1 MRYATSLSLIAL
13 TLAVASLAQDQPHLV
28 PRPPAPTPQQSNVD
42 PGTDY
47 NVPSGTKIPLTL
59 TQGITSKTAKEGDPV
74 YAQTAFPVTQ
84 NNRIVIPAGSYV
96 QGVVRRVVRPGRVK
110 GRAEMQISFT
120 SMIFPNGYTVLL
132 PATVEG
138 VPGSQNVDTKGSE
151 GTIEGQ
157 GSKGKD
163 AATIAKTTATGAGI
177 GAIAGSGKGA
187 GVGAAAGSA
196 LGIATVL
203 LTRGPEI
210 QLDPGASVEMI
221 LERELN
227 LEGSKLRQQ

>member
-1 MRYATSLSLIAL
+1 MRSTAQWLFVLVAL
-13 TLAVASLAQDQPHLV
+13 TAGAVAQDQPHLV
-28 PRPPAPTPQQSNVD
+28 PRTPTPQQQSNVD
-42 PGTDY
+42 PGADY

-84 NNRIVIPAGSYV
+84 NNRILIPAGTYV

-110 GRAEMQISFT
+110 GRAELQMSFT
-120 SMIFPNGYTVLL
+120 SMIFPNGYTVVI

-138 VPGSQNVDTKGSE
+138 VPGSQSVSTKGTE
-151 GTIEGQ
+151 GTVQ
-157 GSKGKD
+157 GDSSKGKD
-163 AATIAKTTATGAGI
+163 AATIARTTAAGAGI

-187 GVGAAAGSA
+187 GIGVASGGA
-196 LGIATVL
+196 LGLATVL

>member
-1 MRYATSLSLIAL
+1 MRNTFSLALVLALAATAF
-13 TLAVASLAQDQPHLV
+13 AQDQPHLV
-28 PRPPAPTPQQSNVD
+28 PRSPVPQQQSNVD
-42 PGTDY
+42 AAAEY
-47 NVPSGTKIPLTL
+47 NVPSGTKVPLTL

-84 NNRIVIPAGSYV
+84 NNRIVIPAGTYV

-110 GRAEMQISFT
+110 GRAELQMSFT

-132 PATVEG
+132 PGTVDS
-138 VPGSQNVDTKGSE
+138 VPGSQSVSTKGTE
-151 GTIEGQ
+151 GTVQ
-157 GSKGKD
+157 GDTSKGKD
-163 AATIAKTTATGAGI
+163 AATIARTAGAGAGI
-177 GAIAGSGKGA
+177 GAIAGNGKGA
-187 GVGAAAGSA
+187 GIGAASGGA
-196 LGIATVL
+196 LGLATVL

-227 LEGSKLRQQ
+227 LEGAKLRAQ

>member
-1 MRYATSLSLIAL
+1 MRNPTLLSLVVIAFAAML
-13 TLAVASLAQDQPHLV
+13 MGQDQPQLV
-28 PRPPAPTPQQSNVD
+28 PHDSIPQQQSNVD
-42 PGTDY
+42 PSQAY
-47 NVPSGTKIPLTL
+47 SVPAGTKVPLTL
-59 TQGITSKTAKEGDPV
+59 TQGITTKTAKEGDPV
-74 YAQTAFPVTQ
+74 YAQTAFPITQ

-110 GRAEMQISFT
+110 GRAELQMNFT

-132 PATVEG
+132 PATVQG
-138 VPGSQNVDTKGSE
+138 VPGSQNVDTKGTE
-151 GTIEGQ
+151 GTIQQQ

-177 GAIAGSGKGA
+177 GAISGSGKGA
-187 GVGAAAGSA
+187 GIGAAAGSA

-203 LTRGPEI
+203 MTRGPEI
-210 QLDPGASVEMI
+210 QLDRGSSVEMI

-227 LEGSKLRQQ
+227 LEGEKLRQQ

>member
-1 MRYATSLSLIAL
+1 MRHTALLFAMFLS
-13 TLAVASLAQDQPHLV
+13 LAVASPAQDQPQLV
-28 PRPPAPTPQQSNVD
+28 PRVPIAQQQSNVD
-42 PGTDY
+42 PSLAY
-47 NVPSGTKIPLTL
+47 SVPAGTKVPLTL

-74 YAQTAFPVTQ
+74 YAQTAFPITQ
-84 NNRIVIPAGSYV
+84 NNRIVIPAGAYV

-151 GTIEGQ
+151 GTIQGQ

-163 AATIAKTTATGAGI
+163 AATIAKAAGAGAGI
-177 GAIAGSGKGA
+177 GAISGSGKGA
-187 GVGAAAGSA
+187 GIGAAAGSA

-210 QLDPGASVEMI
+210 QLDPGSSVEMI

-227 LEGSKLRQQ
+227 LEGGMLRQQ

>member
-1 MRYATSLSLIAL
+1 MRLAASAIMIVLSLAP
-13 TLAVASLAQDQPHLV
+13 VSFGQDQPHLV
-28 PRPPAPTPQQSNVD
+28 PRNQIPQQQANVD
-42 PGTDY
+42 PASDY
-47 NVPSGTKIPLTL
+47 NLPSGTKIPLTL

-84 NNRIVIPAGSYV
+84 DNHILIPAGTYV

-110 GRAEMQISFT
+110 GRAELQMSFT
-120 SMIFPNGYTVLL
+120 SMIFPNGYTVLI

-138 VPGSQNVDTKGSE
+138 VPGSQSMSTKGTE
-151 GTIEGQ
+151 GTIQ
-157 GSKGKD
+157 GDSSKGKD
-163 AATIAKTTATGAGI
+163 AATIAKTTAAGAGI
-177 GAIAGSGKGA
+177 GGIAGSGKGA
-187 GVGAAAGSA
+187 GIGAASGGA
-196 LGIATVL
+196 LGLATVL

-221 LERELN
+221 LERELS